1 MCVKNL
7 FTNLYSELCA
17 GRSAVL
23 GSVISSS
30 GSTPRGAGA
39 KMLVM
44 EDGRTL
50 GTIGGGAVEYRAVRE
65 ARELFRERRSRL
77 LSYRLSPGDIADI
90 GMICGGDVRVY
101 LQIFNPADADSLALV
116 REILRCLDDKNPAW
130 LVTAVSAGGWQAG
143 VCIPGGAAP
152 CGLAWEDLGPLLKTG
167 PVLRDGDPMLY
178 AEPLRRAGTVY
189 LFGAGHVGLA
199 LLHLL
204 ALAEFRVVVYDQRP
218 EDAGSPPIP
227 EAAEVVRGPYI
238 QALERL
244 DPITAEDYV
253 VIMTPGH
260 QGDYEVLSQV
270 LTTPAR
276 YIGCIGSRKK
286 TAITRERLLS
296 DGFSQE
302 AVDRIYAPIGLAIG
316 GETPAEIA
324 VSVAAQL
331 IACRSGKLEERGAGR

>member
-1 MCVKNL
+1 MKNL
-7 FTNLYSELCA
+7 FTALHDELCA
-17 GRSAVL
+17 LRCAVL
-23 GSVISSS
+23 CSIVASS

-44 EDGRTL
+44 SDGKTI
-50 GTIGGGAVEYRAVRE
+50 GTIGGGAVEYRA
-65 ARELFRERRSRL
+65 AQAAQELFRTRRSRIQA
-77 LSYRLSPGDIADI
+77 YRLSPGDIADI

-101 LQIFNPADADSLALV
+101 LQFFDPADTSALDLV
-116 REILRCLDDKNPAW
+116 EEVLRCLDQKDPAW
-130 LVTAVSAGGWQAG
+130 LVISVSGDRWKAG
-143 VCIPGGAAP
+143 VYVPGGALP
-152 CGLAWEDLGPLLKTG
+152 VGLSAEELTSILGAK
-167 PVLRDGDPMLY
+167 PVLRDGDPILY

-218 EDAGSPPIP
+218 ETAGSPPIL
-227 EAAEVVRGPYI
+227 EAAQVVRGPYT

-244 DPITAEDYV
+244 EPITAEDYV
-253 VIMTPGH
+253 VVMTPGH

-270 LTTPAR
+270 LRTPAR

-286 TAITRERLLS
+286 VSITRQRLLA
-296 DGFSQE
+296 DGFSPAEIDQ
-302 AVDRIYAPIGLAIG
+302 IHAPIGLPIG

-331 IACRSGKLEERGAGR
+331 IACRSGRLDKRGEAL